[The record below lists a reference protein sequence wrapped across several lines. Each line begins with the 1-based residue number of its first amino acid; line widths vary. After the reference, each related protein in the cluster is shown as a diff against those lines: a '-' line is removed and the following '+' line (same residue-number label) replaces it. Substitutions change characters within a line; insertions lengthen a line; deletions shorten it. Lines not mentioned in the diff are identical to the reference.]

1 LLNGLK
7 SAESTLRSPIG
18 FVIRPD
24 VTPED
29 RVDTLLSIREDV
41 AAALASGNAVVALES
56 TVIAHGLPRPHN
68 LETART
74 MEAAVRKAGAIPATI
89 GVLGGKLIVG
99 LSDEQLAFFAEAS
112 DVVKVSPADLS
123 AVLASGRPGATT
135 VAGTMFVAARSGI
148 CVLATGGIGGVHRGG
163 ESSFDI
169 SADLTELGRTQVAVV
184 CAGAKAILDLPR
196 TLEVLETLEVPVV
209 GFGTNEFPAFY
220 SRESGLPLL
229 HRVEAP
235 EEAAR
240 LMRIQWE
247 LGRLGRGANAGIV
260 IAHPPPVESALSL
273 TEVES
278 LVAEALEAAEASGIR
293 GKRVTPF
300 LLQEM
305 ARRSG
310 GRTLRAN
317 IALLIAN
324 AQLAARIAVA
334 YTAR

>member
-1 LLNGLK
+1 MD
-7 SAESTLRSPIG
+7 S
-18 FVIRPD
+18 
-24 VTPED
+24 
-29 RVDTLLSIREDV
+29 LLSIREDV
-41 AAALASGNAVVALES
+41 AAALAAGSAVVALES

-68 LETART
+68 LVTARN

-89 GVLGGKLIVG
+89 GVLGGKIIVG
-99 LSDEQLAFFAEAS
+99 LSDEQLAFLAAADEVA
-112 DVVKVSPADLS
+112 KASPADLS

-135 VAGTMFVAARSGI
+135 VAGTMFIAARSGI
-148 CVLATGGIGGVHRGG
+148 SILATGGIGGVHRGG
-163 ESSFDI
+163 ESSLDI
-169 SADLTELGRTQVAVV
+169 SADLTELARTQVAVV

-209 GFGTNEFPAFY
+209 GFGTSEFPAFY

-229 HRVEAP
+229 HRVDAP

-247 LGRLGRGANAGIV
+247 LGRLGRRAHAGIV
-260 IAHPPPVESALSL
+260 IAHPPPVESALSR

-278 LVAEALEAAEASGIR
+278 LVAGALATAEASGIH

-305 ARRSG
+305 AQRSG
-310 GRTLRAN
+310 GRTLQTN
-317 IALLIAN
+317 IALLMAN

-334 YTAR
+334 YTAGRNIAPR